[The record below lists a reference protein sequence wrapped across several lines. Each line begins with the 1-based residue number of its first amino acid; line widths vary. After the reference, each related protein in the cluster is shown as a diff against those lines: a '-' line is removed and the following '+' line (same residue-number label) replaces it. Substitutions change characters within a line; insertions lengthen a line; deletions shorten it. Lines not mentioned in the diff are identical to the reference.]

1 MPGQL
6 SPKHNTATKSILMP
20 FDCSFSATDD
30 EDMRFKKSK
39 YTNCVKRSF
48 YRPVS

>member
-1 MPGQL
+1 
-6 SPKHNTATKSILMP
+6 MP

-30 EDMRFKKSK
+30 EDMRFKKSN